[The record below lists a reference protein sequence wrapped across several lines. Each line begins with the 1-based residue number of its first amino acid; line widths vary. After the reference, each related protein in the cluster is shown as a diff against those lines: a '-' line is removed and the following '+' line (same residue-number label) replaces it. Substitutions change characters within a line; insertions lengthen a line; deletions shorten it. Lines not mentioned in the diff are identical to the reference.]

1 MEITTFHAPVFT
13 AIVADPKAETGKR
26 DAQYIPATC
35 IPEDI
40 LVSLFGYGVEN
51 KRHPWNIR
59 GMAWDFVAGGWRN
72 MKNAEILPDGQPS
85 SEIVFD
91 ITDSR
96 TFFPA

>member
-13 AIVADPKAETGKR
+13 AIVNDPKAETGKR

-51 KRHPWNIR
+51 KRHPHNIR
-59 GMAWDFVAGGWRN
+59 GMAWDFVANGWRN

-91 ITDSR
+91 VTDSR